1 VTDFFCCKSKG
12 TCIFKKQ
19 VENMN
24 VNIPEQSE
32 PKLKGI
38 WLVVHSTNSLFDCGE
53 EKISEIKICVI
64 YRDVL
69 LQR

>member
-1 VTDFFCCKSKG
+1 
-12 TCIFKKQ
+12 
-19 VENMN
+19 MN

-64 YRDVL
+64 YRDVV